1 MAATDHEASEAPHR
15 RLSYLPALDGVRAF
29 AVIAVMMYHGGLS
42 FTTGGFLGVDTFFVL
57 SGFLITSLLVGE
69 WRQTLTIKLSAFW
82 ARRARRLLPAL
93 FLMMLFVALLVGVIV
108 PSGTY
113 PSLRLDALSTL
124 FYVSN
129 WHFILIGNN
138 YFNETA
144 PQSPLIHT
152 WSLAVEEQFYL
163 IWPLVVLTILH
174 FTKNLRLLLTVCCTA
189 AVASAIWMYVL
200 FQPRGSNS
208 RLYYGTDTRSQCLF
222 IGAAL
227 AVALIMAGQKG
238 QAAGKLRTGE
248 FWRPSSGP
256 VRSLCAFLGV
266 VGAAMAI
273 LMWATTST
281 TSSFPYQ
288 GGFFLMGLATAGV
301 ILAIIGA
308 PRTMIPRFL
317 SLPPIRY
324 IGRISYGLY
333 IWHWPLFIC
342 FDASRTGLNGY
353 PLFVVR
359 VAITFAVSAFS
370 YHMIE
375 RPIRQGTFLKHAQAL
390 FAVPASVVVVILATV
405 LATTTTGALT
415 TIPPTTP
422 TTSSS
427 STPTTTPVSSAT
439 TTPTTAGPPVRVLL
453 LGDSTALTLGEGLGT
468 AKVLAKY
475 NFKLS
480 DLGILG
486 CGVAF
491 GPEVELMGERYTT
504 TSVCNGTP
512 YSPSETL
519 KQQPYP
525 YQWLNAMAVT
535 RPNVVVLLAG
545 RWEDVDRLYDGKW
558 TNILN
563 PVFATYV
570 KKRLEAASELFTA
583 AGVHMVFMT
592 APCTDEGEQ
601 PNGAAWP
608 EDNPARVAVYNRLVR
623 EVAAEFPIT
632 DSLVNLNGLVCP
644 GGKYTAT
651 FHGVTIRNT
660 DGVHFT
666 VQGGETLAPYL
677 MPKIIQAGRAQ
688 AAAAATTTTTSP

>member
-57 SGFLITSLLVGE
+57 SGFLITSLLLGE

-93 FLMMLFVALLVGVIV
+93 LLMMLFVALLVGVIV

-129 WHFILIGNN
+129 WHFLLIGSN

-163 IWPLVVLTILH
+163 VWPLVVLAILR
-174 FTKNLRLLLTVCCTA
+174 FTKNLRVLLGVCCA
-189 AVASAIWMYVL
+189 FALASAIEAFVL
-200 FQPRGSNS
+200 FQPGGSNI
-208 RLYYGTDTRSQCLF
+208 RIYYGTDTRSQCLF

-238 QAAGKLRTGE
+238 QASGRLRSGE
-248 FWRPSSGP
+248 FWRPASGP
-256 VRSLCAFLGV
+256 MRSLCAFLGV
-266 VGAAMAI
+266 AGAGVAI

-288 GGFFLMGLATAGV
+288 GGFFVMGLATAGV

-333 IWHWPLFIC
+333 IWHWPLFVC
-342 FDASRTGLNGY
+342 FDASRTGLTGY

-359 VAITFAVSAFS
+359 VIITFAVAAFS

-375 RPIRQGTFLKHAQAL
+375 RPIRQGTFIQQAQAL
-390 FAVPASVVVVILATV
+390 IAVPASVIVVIIATV
-405 LATTTTGALT
+405 VATTGATGAVT
-415 TIPPTTP
+415 TSPPPPTST
-422 TTSSS
+422 SS
-427 STPTTTPVSSAT
+427 STPATTPTSGAVT
-439 TTPTTAGPPVRVLL
+439 TTPTTAAPPVRVLM

-468 AKVLAKY
+468 TQVMSKY
-475 NFKLS
+475 DYSLS

-504 TSVCNGTP
+504 TSVCDGTP
-512 YSPSETL
+512 YSPSEPL

-525 YQWLNAMAVT
+525 YQWLSAMGVT

-545 RWEDVDRLYDGKW
+545 RWEDVNREYDGQW

-563 PVFATYV
+563 PKFAAYV
-570 KKRLEAASELFTA
+570 KQRLQAASELVTS
-583 AGVHMVFMT
+583 AGVRMVFMT

-601 PNGAAWP
+601 PDGAPWP
-608 EDNPARVAVYNRLVR
+608 EDNPARVDLYNHLVR

-632 DSLVNLNGLVCP
+632 DSVVNLNGLVCP
-644 GGKYTAT
+644 GGKYTST

-660 DGVHFT
+660 DGIHFT
-666 VQGGETLAPYL
+666 IQSGEVLAPYL
-677 MPKIIQAGRAQ
+677 MPAILAAGRAQ
-688 AAAAATTTTTSP
+688 AAAATTTTTTG